1 MEDLM
6 RSFLLF
12 LAMAT
17 ILIGACAPDREPMKP
32 EPGPATG
39 TISVG
44 PFVPS
49 GSVSIGPAGGTV
61 DITDGPI
68 SGFQIEVAP
77 DAFPETKTVVVSS
90 APVTEHSLGPDF
102 NPISPMIRVDYGG
115 GYAEEPMLVRVP
127 VQVPAGHFAM
137 GFYYDEETGEVE
149 GIPVAAITDS
159 EIVLVTQH
167 FSGNDLGDGRKS
179 GILRADT
186 FADILVASVQAD
198 KLYEAQDSGFRP
210 GTDDWEFA
218 NGGSYIAPGGHCSGQ
233 SVTAMWYYSARK
245 LGLEDPPLYD
255 RFSTTSPMWQD
266 NRDGYRF
273 ASVVQA
279 GQDRRKRWAWARK
292 FDLIGTTRFA
302 HDTLHYL
309 SFAYAIHLS
318 GRPQLISVRGD
329 EGGHAMVVYRAYNRV
344 LSIAD
349 PNFPSSYNHFVI
361 LAENG
366 TFLPYESKE
375 NADAEPTVYPQIY
388 YVAKTALYS
397 FDGIAARYA
406 EMQRHSIGNYP
417 PNNFP
422 AADLLWFDGTDWRE
436 CPDTLALDLDT
447 LTVAA
452 RCGSCGVHM
461 GFNLTEVWQLDAS
474 GYRLNPSYNNGVMSI
489 PLTAGD
495 NRLYLNLRGQRDFN
509 VREAY
514 IDFKTVLVR
523 KQPIETY
530 PITGITQTTAT
541 GGGNIAA
548 DGGFPVTARGVCW
561 SNASSPTT
569 ADSHTT
575 DGSGTGV
582 FVSNLTGLAP
592 DTLYCVRAYATN
604 EAGTTYGN
612 QVTFETL
619 SEAFYIG
626 QHYGGGVIFY
636 IDGTGQHGFISA
648 TSDQSTGAL
657 WGCYT
662 ETAATLFGTAQE
674 LGTGQANTTSI
685 VNGCAE
691 GGIAARI
698 CDELLL
704 NGYSDWF
711 LPSRNEMAEMHVRR
725 NEIGGFAPNGYW
737 TSSENTGYNA
747 WVSNFRN
754 LGGSDYE
761 FKNRPFY
768 VRAIRAF

>member
-1 MEDLM
+1 M
-6 RSFLLF
+6 RSSLFF
-12 LAMAT
+12 LAMA
-17 ILIGACAPDREPMKP
+17 ILLVVACTPDRDPIK
-32 EPGPATG
+32 PGPDTGTG
-39 TISVG
+39 TIRVG
-44 PFVPS
+44 TFVPA
-49 GSVSIGPAGGTV
+49 GSVSVGPAGGTV
-61 DITDGPI
+61 DITEGPI
-68 SGFQIEVAP
+68 RGFKIEVAP

-115 GYAEEPMLVRVP
+115 GYAEEPMLVHVP

-159 EIVLVTQH
+159 EIVLVTRH
-167 FSGNDLGDGRKS
+167 FSGQHLGDGRKS
-179 GILRADT
+179 GILRAGT
-186 FADILVASVQAD
+186 FADMLVASVRAD
-198 KLYEAQDSGFRP
+198 TLYGAQESGFRP
-210 GTDDWEFA
+210 GIDDWEFE
-218 NGGSYIAPGGHCSGQ
+218 NQGSYIAPEGHCTGQ
-233 SVTAMWYYSARK
+233 SMTAMWYYSARK
-245 LGLEDPPLYD
+245 LREGDPPLYN
-255 RFSTTSPMWQD
+255 RFSTLSGMWQD

-273 ASVVQA
+273 ASVVWA
-279 GQDRRKRWAWARK
+279 DQDDTKRWDWADK
-292 FDLIGTTRFA
+292 FEAIGTTRFSHA
-302 HDTLHYL
+302 ELHYL
-309 SFAYAIHLS
+309 SFAYALHIS
-318 GRPQLISVRGD
+318 RKPQLICVRGD
-329 EGGHAMVVYRAYNRV
+329 MGGHAMIVYRANSRV

-349 PNFPSSYNHFVI
+349 PNFPSTSNHFVT

-366 TFLPYESKE
+366 TFLPYESTTRAGDPPMIFPE
-375 NADAEPTVYPQIY
+375 IY

-397 FDGIAARYA
+397 FEGLAARYN
-406 EMQRHSIGNYP
+406 EMRTHTIGDYP
-417 PNNFP
+417 PNAFP
-422 AADLLWFDGTDWRE
+422 PVDVMWLDGTDWRE
-436 CPDTLALDLDT
+436 LADTLASDVDT
-447 LTVAA
+447 LTLAA
-452 RCGSCGVHM
+452 SCQTCGIMYDGGH
-461 GFNLTEVWQLDAS
+461 LTTIVQLDGS
-474 GYRLNPSYNNGVMSI
+474 GNVSRRNDSHGIMRV
-489 PLTAGD
+489 PLAAGD
-495 NRLYLNLRGQRDFN
+495 NGLNLWVGGRMNSTVAVSYLDFRTA
-509 VREAY
+509 V
-514 IDFKTVLVR
+514 IR
-523 KQPIETY
+523 KRSIETY
-530 PITGITQTTAT
+530 PITDITQTTAT

-561 SNASSPTT
+561 SNASDPTT

-619 SEAFYIG
+619 SDAFYIG

-648 TSDQSTGAL
+648 TSDQSTEAL

-711 LPSRNEMAEMHVRR
+711 LPSRNEMAEMFARR

-747 WVSNFRN
+747 WVILFRN
-754 LGGSDYE
+754 LGGSNYE

>member
-1 MEDLM
+1 M

-17 ILIGACAPDREPMKP
+17 ILIGACAPDRDPIK
-32 EPGPATG
+32 PGPDTG
-39 TISVG
+39 TGAIRVG
-44 PFVPS
+44 TFVPA
-49 GSVSIGPAGGTV
+49 GSVSVGPAGGTV

-68 SGFQIEVAP
+68 SGFKIEVAP

-115 GYAEEPMLVRVP
+115 GYAEEPMLVHVP

-137 GFYYDEETGEVE
+137 GFYYDEDTGEVE

-167 FSGNDLGDGRKS
+167 FSGQQLGDGRKS
-179 GILRADT
+179 GIRRADT
-186 FADILVASVQAD
+186 FADILVASVRAD
-198 KLYEAQDSGFRP
+198 TLYGAQESGFRP
-210 GTDDWEFA
+210 GIDDWEFP
-218 NGGSYIAPGGHCSGQ
+218 NQGSYIAPGGNCSGQ

-255 RFSTTSPMWQD
+255 RFSTVSGLWQD

-279 GQDRRKRWAWARK
+279 GQDARKRWAWARK
-292 FDLIGTTRFA
+292 FDLIGTTRFP

-318 GRPQLISVRGD
+318 GRPQLISVRREG
-329 EGGHAMVVYRAYNRV
+329 GGHAMVVYRANNRV

-349 PNFPSSYNHFVI
+349 PNRPSSYNRFVT

-366 TFLPYESKE
+366 TFLPYESSAR
-375 NADAEPTVYPQIY
+375 ADAPPTVYPQIY

-397 FDGIAARYA
+397 FDGIAAGYA
-406 EMQRHSIGNYP
+406 EVQRHSIGDYP
-417 PNNFP
+417 PHAFP
-422 AADLLWFDGTDWRE
+422 PVDLLWLDGTDWKE
-436 CPDTLALDLDT
+436 LADTLASDLDT
-447 LTVAA
+447 LTLAA
-452 RCGSCGVHM
+452 RCQTCGT
-461 GFNLTEVWQLDAS
+461 GYDGGNLTTFERLDAS
-474 GYRLNPSYNNGVMSI
+474 GNVTRRNDDHGIMRI

-495 NRLYLNLRGQRDFN
+495 NGLNLYIVSSADLTVDDRYLDFRTA
-509 VREAY
+509 V
-514 IDFKTVLVR
+514 IR
-523 KQPIETY
+523 KRSIETY

-541 GGGNIAA
+541 GGGSIAS

-561 SNASSPTT
+561 SNASDPTT

-604 EAGTTYGN
+604 SVGTTYGN
-612 QVTFETL
+612 QVTFETPPD
-619 SEAFYIG
+619 AFYIG
-626 QHYGGGVIFY
+626 QLFGGGIIFY
-636 IDGTGQHGFISA
+636 IDGTGQHGLIG
-648 TSDQSTGAL
+648 TDYDQGTRQYE
-657 WGCYT
+657 WGCCDFVNPI
-662 ETAATLFGTAQE
+662 LIGTSTD
-674 LGTGQANTTSI
+674 LGTGQANTTAI
-685 VNGCAE
+685 VSGCNEATPARLCDDLVWE
-691 GGIAARI
+691 GY
-698 CDELLL
+698 D
-704 NGYSDWF
+704 DWF
-711 LPSRNEMAEMHVRR
+711 LPSKDELNQMYLQKSVFPGYM
-725 NEIGGFAPNGYW
+725 NGYYW
-737 TSSENTGYNA
+737 SSSEFSGIYAFVQSFLTGYQYNERKDTPT
-747 WVSNFRN
+747 ST
-754 LGGSDYE
+754 
-761 FKNRPFY
+761 
-768 VRAIRAF
+768 RAIRAF